1 MSALS
6 DVKATDKPVLAVFD
20 FDGTITDRH
29 TFWRYLRFIAK
40 PVAFWLSLVPLAPVI
55 AGVLTGRTSLMSA
68 RAAFIARF
76 LAGMAVDV
84 EARHA
89 ASYIAGPLQQYLRP
103 AAIRRLRWHQ
113 ARGHRTALVSNA
125 PENYLVPWGRSAG
138 FDHVCGTRLEIS
150 GQRLTGRVCGE
161 NCVDDE
167 KLRRLEQCVGPLAR
181 YYVYAYG
188 DSEGD
193 RALLRVA
200 DSPFYRNWY

>member
-1 MSALS
+1 MSALLEVAAS
-6 DVKATDKPVLAVFD
+6 NKPVLAVFD

-29 TFWRYLRFIAK
+29 TFWRYLRFMATPI
-40 PVAFWLSLVPLAPVI
+40 VFWLSLVPLAPVI
-55 AGVLTGRTSLMSA
+55 AGVLTGRTTLMSA

-76 LAGMAVDV
+76 LTGMAVDV

-89 ASYIAGPLQQYLRP
+89 ARYIAGPLQQWLRP
-103 AAIRRLRWHQ
+103 SAIRRLRWHQ
-113 ARGHRTALVSNA
+113 TRGHFTALVSNA
-125 PENYLVPWGRSAG
+125 PESYLVPWGRSVG
-138 FDHVCGTRLEIS
+138 FDYVCGTRLEITD
-150 GQRLTGRVCGE
+150 QRLTGRVSGE
-161 NCVDDE
+161 NCVDEE
-167 KLRRLEQCVGPLAR
+167 KLRRLEQCIGPLAR